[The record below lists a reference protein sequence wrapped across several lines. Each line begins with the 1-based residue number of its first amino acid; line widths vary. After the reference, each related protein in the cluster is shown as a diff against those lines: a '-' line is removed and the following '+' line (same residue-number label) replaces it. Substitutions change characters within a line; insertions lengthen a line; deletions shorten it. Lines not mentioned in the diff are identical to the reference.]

1 MADDLDVV
9 RGSGNVFADF
19 GDLDADAKKMKAMI
33 AAEIIAALN
42 QRRLSVREGA
52 KVAKLDAADLQRIR
66 NGDLSR
72 FTLDRLV
79 RVAYR
84 VGRRV
89 EMTVVPIEAAA

>member
-9 RGSGNVFADF
+9 RGNGNVFADF
-19 GDLDADAKKMKAMI
+19 GDQDADAKKMKAMI
-33 AAEIIAALN
+33 AAEIIGALN

-89 EMTVVPIEAAA
+89 EMTIVPIEAAA